1 MSALPVVEVF
11 GPTIQGEG
19 ELAGVPTAFVRFGGC
34 DYRCSWC
41 DSLFAVLPE
50 DVRKAPRMTPAE
62 VAAALGALAGS
73 PEWVTL
79 SGGNPALLELGELV
93 STLHAE
99 GRKVT
104 VETQGSVWRDWL
116 ADVDLLTVSPK
127 PPSSG
132 MATPANERES
142 GRFMQHAVAAGGHI
156 VLKVVVFDE
165 ADYLWAS
172 ALRARYAGL
181 PFHLS
186 CGTDPPGPG
195 TSHGEALDGVSE
207 RYRWLCE
214 RAARDP
220 AMDGARILPQLH
232 VLAWGHQ
239 RGH

>member
-50 DVRKAPRMTPAE
+50 DVRRAPRMTPAE
-62 VAAALGALAGS
+62 VAAALAALDGT

-79 SGGNPALLELGELV
+79 SGGNPALLELGALV
-93 STLHAE
+93 SLLHAH

-132 MATPANERES
+132 MATPANEDES
-142 GRFMQHAVAAGGHI
+142 GRFMQRAVAAGVHI

-172 ALRARYAGL
+172 ALRKRHAGL

-186 CGTDPPGPG
+186 CGTDPPGPE
-195 TSHGEALDGVSE
+195 TSHAEALDGVSE

>member
-1 MSALPVVEVF
+1 MSAVPVVEVF

-34 DYRCSWC
+34 DYRCTWC

-50 DVRKAPRMTPAE
+50 DVRQAPRMTLAE
-62 VAAALGALAGS
+62 VAAALDGLEGR

-93 STLHAE
+93 ALLHAA
-99 GRKVT
+99 GRRVT

-132 MATPANERES
+132 MATPANEAES
-142 GRFMQHAVAAGGHI
+142 GRFLQRAIAGGGRV

-172 ALRARYAGL
+172 ALRERCAGL

-186 CGTDPPGPG
+186 CGTDPPRAG
-195 TSHGEALDGVSE
+195 TSQIEALEGVSE

-232 VLAWGHQ
+232 VLAWGHR

>member
-1 MSALPVVEVF
+1 MTAVPVVEVF

-19 ELAGVPTAFVRFGGC
+19 ELAGLATAFVRFGGC

-41 DSLFAVLPE
+41 DSLHAVLPD
-50 DVRKAPRMTPAE
+50 DVRRAPRMTPVE
-62 VAAALGALAGS
+62 IAAALDGLAGR

-79 SGGNPALLELGELV
+79 SGGNPALLELGDLV
-93 STLHAE
+93 SLLQE
-99 GRKVT
+99 SGRRVT

-116 ADVDLLTVSPK
+116 AGVDLLTVSPK

-132 MATPANERES
+132 MESPANAAASERFLE
-142 GRFMQHAVAAGGHI
+142 RAVAGGGRV

-165 ADYLWAS
+165 PDYVWAS
-172 ALRARYAGL
+172 RFRERFTGL

-186 CGTDPPGPG
+186 CGTDPPGAG
-195 TSHGEALDGVSE
+195 ASHAAALAGVSE

-239 RGH
+239 IGH

>member
-50 DVRKAPRMTPAE
+50 DVRNAPRMTPAE
-62 VAAALGALAGS
+62 VAAALAALDGC

-93 STLHAE
+93 ALLHAD

-132 MATPANERES
+132 MATAANEEES
-142 GRFMQHAVAAGGHI
+142 ERFMQRAVAAGGRV

-165 ADYLWAS
+165 ADYLWAA
-172 ALRARYAGL
+172 ALRARHAGL

-195 TSHGEALDGVSE
+195 TSHPEALDGVSE

>member
-1 MSALPVVEVF
+1 MTAVPVVEVF

-34 DYRCSWC
+34 DYRCTWC

-50 DVRKAPRMTPAE
+50 DVRTAPRLDVEEIVRAL
-62 VAAALGALAGS
+62 AALPGA

-79 SGGNPALLELGELV
+79 SGGNPALLELGDLV
-93 STLHAE
+93 ARLHAS
-99 GRKVT
+99 GRRVT

-116 ADVDLLTVSPK
+116 AGVDLLTVSPK

-132 MATPANERES
+132 MATPGNEAES
-142 GRFMQHAVAAGGHI
+142 GRFLERAAAAGAHV

-165 ADYLWAS
+165 ADYAWAS
-172 ALRARYAGL
+172 ALRERHPRL

-195 TSHGEALDGVSE
+195 TSQAEALAGVSQ

-232 VLAWGHQ
+232 VLAWGHK

>member
-1 MSALPVVEVF
+1 
-11 GPTIQGEG
+11 
-19 ELAGVPTAFVRFGGC
+19 
-34 DYRCSWC
+34 
-41 DSLFAVLPE
+41 VLPE
-50 DVRKAPRMTPAE
+50 DVRTAPRLDMEEIVRAL
-62 VAAALGALAGS
+62 AALPGA

-79 SGGNPALLELGELV
+79 SGGNPALLELGDLV
-93 STLHAE
+93 ARLHAS
-99 GRKVT
+99 GRRVT

-116 ADVDLLTVSPK
+116 AGVDLLTVSPK

-132 MATPANERES
+132 MATPGNEAES
-142 GRFMQHAVAAGGHI
+142 GRFLERAAAAGAHV

-165 ADYLWAS
+165 ADYAWAS
-172 ALRARYAGL
+172 ALRERHPRL

-195 TSHGEALDGVSE
+195 TSQAEALAGVSQ

-232 VLAWGHQ
+232 VLAWGHK